1 MSSPGLFR
9 VGLILTER
17 CSVRCGHC
25 WFSCGPDREATM
37 TRGQAED
44 IIDQAWSLGARW
56 VSFTG
61 GEPFL
66 EYNLLLSLVEYASGK
81 GLYTEAVTNC
91 SWAEDRMQA
100 MDKLQPVAG
109 AGLTAINMSVDD
121 FHQEHIPL
129 DRVRHCFEEAKT
141 LNIKPVFMVAV
152 KPGSRITAESLP
164 RLMGDPSIQVPDEP
178 RMRSP
183 SALAA
188 ETPFTPVGRGEKLE
202 WTHAAVAQSYRC
214 ESVLTDIGVK
224 PDGDVLPCC
233 GPLGCRGDAVI
244 GNLSEDTL
252 RDVLSRAWGD
262 PRFKKIREGF
272 ESGAAFAG
280 RCHACYML
288 FGEDY

>member
-1 MSSPGLFR
+1 
-9 VGLILTER
+9 
-17 CSVRCGHC
+17 
-25 WFSCGPDREATM
+25 M
-37 TRGQAED
+37 TRGQAEN

-66 EYNLLLSLVEYASGK
+66 EYRLLLILVEYASGK

-91 SWAEDRMQA
+91 SWAEDQRLA
-100 MDKLQPVAG
+100 MDKLRPLAG

-121 FHQEHIPL
+121 FHQEHVPL
-129 DRVRHCFEEAKT
+129 DSVMHCFEAAKT

-152 KPGSRITAESLP
+152 RPGSRITAESLP
-164 RLMGDPSIQVPDEP
+164 RLMGDPSIQVPGGP
-178 RMRSP
+178 RLRSP

-188 ETPFTPVGRGEKLE
+188 ETPFTPVGRGNELE
-202 WTHAAVAQSYRC
+202 WTHLTVAQSYRC

-224 PDGDVLPCC
+224 PNGDVLPCC
-233 GPLGCRGDAVI
+233 GPLGCRGDTVI
-244 GNLSEDTL
+244 GNLGEDAL

-262 PRFKKIREGF
+262 PRFKQIREGF
-272 ESGAAFAG
+272 ESIIGSAG

-288 FGEDY
+288 FREDL

>member
-1 MSSPGLFR
+1 
-9 VGLILTER
+9 
-17 CSVRCGHC
+17 
-25 WFSCGPDREATM
+25 M

-129 DRVRHCFEEAKT
+129 DRVRHCFEEAKA

-272 ESGAAFAG
+272 ESGAASAG